1 MPQVKIEK
9 DFSLKPDDV
18 LKQIETLL
26 RNSKDLK
33 QVEPN
38 LQVDVNNGNRT
49 ITAQGKK
56 LSGSVKVQESGSG
69 CHIVLELDLPWT
81 LAPFKSLVQSK
92 LEANLDKI
100 C

>member
-18 LKQIETLL
+18 LEQIEQLL
-26 RNSKDLK
+26 LHSKDLK
-33 QVEPN
+33 QVEPD
-38 LQVDVNNGNRT
+38 LKVEVDKKNHT
-49 ITAQGKK
+49 ILAKGKK
-56 LSGSVKVQESGSG
+56 LSGSVKVKPTADGS
-69 CHIVLELDLPWT
+69 HILLELDLPWT
-81 LAPFKSLVQSK
+81 LAPFKGLVQSK

>member
-26 RNSKDLK
+26 RDSKDLK
-33 QVEPN
+33 QVEPH
-38 LQVDVNNGNRT
+38 LEIMVDEKTHT
-49 ITAQGKK
+49 IKAQGKK
-56 LSGSVKVQESGSG
+56 LSGSVKVQEISSGS
-69 CHIVLELDLPWT
+69 HIVLEIDLPWT
-81 LAPFKSLVQSK
+81 LAPFKSVVQSK